1 MVGWENIY
9 ALPYY
14 GNNVSSFC
22 SIICVFVIVEK
33 AAEKPKSRGQTSSR
47 GKRGGRRS
55 GSGKGKKSGNV
66 STHVDLEDENSQDLS
81 DSNANKLWY
90 TKPMLNQQQFG
101 IQKFQTE
108 SLFN

>member
-1 MVGWENIY
+1 MTVFPTKFKDTFGWLRKY
-9 ALPYY
+9 LCTTTLRYH
-14 GNNVSSFC
+14 NVSSFC

-47 GKRGGRRS
+47 GKRGGRKS

-81 DSNANKLWY
+81 DSNANKL
-90 TKPMLNQQQFG
+90 
-101 IQKFQTE
+101 
-108 SLFN
+108 